1 MLEKRNT
8 GSSLTLIA
16 FVVKFLA
23 ILIEQVTIAAQAD
36 FGEYSAIVHLFL
48 WPF

>member
-1 MLEKRNT
+1 MLEERIT
-8 GSSLTLIA
+8 GSSLSLIA

-23 ILIEQVTIAAQAD
+23 FLIEQVTIAAQAD
-36 FGEYSAIVHLFL
+36 FGEYSASVHLFL